1 LIFNEFIYFKSYFL
15 DFRHFQLILWLLL
28 SIFYYFD
35 MQARFLLIFSLLLS
49 ANLWA
54 NSAVFVI
61 NDDSTIR
68 SSKSEEDSKNIL
80 KIVNHNQQL
89 QRLTMHYSGWSLVAV
104 DDINGWIL
112 SSNVTSKVPIIK
124 PKPVVNLDSSN
135 EKYKIKI
142 TELSAELLNAENNIT
157 LLEQSNAKLIAEI
170 STLNVSINTLTQDN
184 LALNQAAITFKSTS
198 NLPVAVN
205 TETLNPIKSEIK
217 DDFLMKILIANW
229 IYFSVAIAATFLLIS
244 FLIVSRNKRRHF
256 DLNSLRR

>member
-1 LIFNEFIYFKSYFL
+1 
-15 DFRHFQLILWLLL
+15 
-28 SIFYYFD
+28 

-61 NDDSTIR
+61 NDDSKIR
-68 SSKSEEDSKNIL
+68 SSKSEESSKNIL
-80 KIVNHNQQL
+80 KIVNQNQQL

-112 SSNVTSKVPIIK
+112 SSNVTSQAPIIK
-124 PKPVVNLDSSN
+124 PKPVLNLDTNN

-142 TELSAELLNAENNIT
+142 TALSAELLNAENNIT
-157 LLEQSNAKLIAEI
+157 LLEQSNTKLIADI
-170 STLNVSINTLTQDN
+170 STLNASINTLTQDN
-184 LALNQAAITFKSTS
+184 LALNQAASVFKSATNPS
-198 NLPVAVN
+198 EAVN
-205 TETLNPIKSEIK
+205 TETLNPVNNEIK
-217 DDFLMKILIANW
+217 EDFLMNILIANW

-244 FLIVSRNKRRHF
+244 FLIVNRNRRRHF

>member
-1 LIFNEFIYFKSYFL
+1 
-15 DFRHFQLILWLLL
+15 
-28 SIFYYFD
+28 

-61 NDDSTIR
+61 NDDSKIR
-68 SSKSEEDSKNIL
+68 SSKSEESSKNIL
-80 KIVNHNQQL
+80 KIVNQNQQL

-112 SSNVTSKVPIIK
+112 SSNVTSQAPIIK
-124 PKPVVNLDSSN
+124 PKPALNLDTNN

-142 TELSAELLNAENNIT
+142 TALSAELLNAENNIT
-157 LLEQSNAKLIAEI
+157 LLEQSNTKLIADI
-170 STLNVSINTLTQDN
+170 STLNASINTLTQDN
-184 LALNQAAITFKSTS
+184 LALNQAASAFKSATTS
-198 NLPVAVN
+198 ISEAVN
-205 TETLNPIKSEIK
+205 TETLNPVNNEIK
-217 DDFLMKILIANW
+217 EDFLMNILIANW

-244 FLIVSRNKRRHF
+244 FLIVNRNRRRHF

>member
-1 LIFNEFIYFKSYFL
+1 
-15 DFRHFQLILWLLL
+15 
-28 SIFYYFD
+28 

-61 NDDSTIR
+61 NDDSKIR
-68 SSKSEEDSKNIL
+68 SSKSEQSSKNIL
-80 KIVNHNQQL
+80 KIVNQNQQL

-112 SSNVTSKVPIIK
+112 SSNVTSQAPIIK
-124 PKPVVNLDSSN
+124 PKPVLNLDTNN

-142 TELSAELLNAENNIT
+142 TALSAELLNAENNIT
-157 LLEQSNAKLIAEI
+157 LLEQSNTKLIADI
-170 STLNVSINTLTQDN
+170 STLNASINTLTQDN
-184 LALNQAAITFKSTS
+184 LALNQAASVFKSAT
-198 NLPVAVN
+198 NLSEAVN
-205 TETLNPIKSEIK
+205 TETLNPVNNEIK
-217 DDFLMKILIANW
+217 EDFLMNILIANW

-244 FLIVSRNKRRHF
+244 FLIVNRNRRRHF